1 MALLW
6 IKSRLPPPPPHHECV
21 CVCVCRVFKG
31 KRLDKQMKQKPAW
44 SIEKHRE
51 NLENVSQG
59 WSAVRLSLSLAV
71 SLAPRLAG
79 SSCPVARVCI
89 FYRCLF
95 LSLFVYEAQKRWTEN
110 SIEMRIGIRIRE
122 RLSRLRVVVAIK
134 VTRNAAAAAVAAA
147 AHVPMKTITKTR
159 VKDNNNNNNNMR
171 DKQEESL
178 ALAWPSWSWCV
189 KLVSGRRYV
198 SGLARDPSTS
208 LPLFH
213 SRYMAHITHHSHRQS
228 PLCTTH
234 LTRPESST

>member
-1 MALLW
+1 MDQVK
-6 IKSRLPPPPPHHECV
+6 ITLPPPPSR
-21 CVCVCRVFKG
+21 VCVCRVFKG

-44 SIEKHRE
+44 SIEKHRV

-59 WSAVRLSLSLAV
+59 WSAVRLSLS
-71 SLAPRLAG
+71 
-79 SSCPVARVCI
+79 
-89 FYRCLF
+89 RCLSRSTACRLKLSCRACVHLLS

-134 VTRNAAAAAVAAA
+134 VTRNAAAAAATA

-159 VKDNNNNNNNMR
+159 VKDNNNNNMR

-198 SGLARDPSTS
+198 PGLARDPSTS

-213 SRYMAHITHHSHRQS
+213 SRYMAHITHHSHRQP